1 MRVALH
7 SVLNP
12 GTEDQYRTDH
22 AVIPEDLVASFD
34 RLGITD
40 WTIWRS
46 GRDLFH
52 VVDCEDFDAAW
63 TALADD
69 PANQRWQDFIGP
81 LVEGFR
87 SDNEGST
94 GLELEQIWQLAD
106 QRDQESRR
114 RAV

>member
-7 SVLNP
+7 SILKP
-12 GTEDQYRTDH
+12 ETEDRYRTDH
-22 AVIPEDLVASFD
+22 AAIPDDLVASFD
-34 RLGITD
+34 RLGIVD

-52 VVDCEDFDAAW
+52 LVDCEDFDAAW

-69 PANQRWQDFIGP
+69 PANRRWQAFIGP

-87 SDNEGST
+87 TDNEGST
-94 GLELEQIWQLAD
+94 GLELERIWSLAG
-106 QRDQESRR
+106 QSHAHT
-114 RAV
+114 RA